1 MLATSEPEHPSSHV
15 APQKAPRDLWSVG
28 RILAVVVVVV
38 LGVISAGC
46 VTVTSSAA
54 GPSSGPASPTVT
66 GAVPSVEATLAP
78 ASPTVQPMPSLGD
91 AIGYISLGEQV
102 AFARAVSA
110 SVHDEAERRD
120 VELIACDSRL
130 EPEGVRACAEQLG
143 EAGVRGAIS
152 FSGFPELGVALCEA
166 LHDVPVV
173 GVAYDQ
179 GPCQVSMVGTDNHA
193 AGALAG
199 EALGRFS
206 KRRWDCEITAWVSLE
221 SSAAGALGS
230 ERMDGYRDGYE
241 RHCPLPADRSFVLDG
256 TDRVVTAQR
265 QVAQLLA
272 DTPGDRILIVG
283 LNEDA
288 VSGALAAAQARWSGG
303 RCLGERTGGRPVGP
317 VVDRLRRPLC
327 RVGRSS
333 SGTVREDPRRDDSST
348 RSTVDE
354 VPARIDTPIDLVTG
368 STIRLLYPDIP
379 PCDRGDGG
387 G

>member
-1 MLATSEPEHPSSHV
+1 M
-15 APQKAPRDLWSVG
+15 
-28 RILAVVVVVV
+28 VVV

-54 GPSSGPASPTVT
+54 GPSSGPASPAVT
-66 GAVPSVEATLAP
+66 GAVPSVEATLAA

-152 FSGFPELGVALCEA
+152 FSGFPELGVALCDA
-166 LHDVPVV
+166 LHEVPVV

-241 RHCPLPADRSFVLDG
+241 RHCPLPADRTFVLDG

-288 VSGALAAAQARWSGG
+288 VSGALAAARAARREGDVWVSGQG
-303 RCLGERTGGRPVGP
+303 ADPSA
-317 VVDRLRRPLC
+317 
-327 RVGRSS
+327 RSS
-333 SGTVREDPRRDDSST
+333 IACDDHYVASVAHRPERFGGILVT
-348 RSTVDE
+348 TLLDAIDGDE

-379 PCDRGDGG
+379 PCDSGDGG